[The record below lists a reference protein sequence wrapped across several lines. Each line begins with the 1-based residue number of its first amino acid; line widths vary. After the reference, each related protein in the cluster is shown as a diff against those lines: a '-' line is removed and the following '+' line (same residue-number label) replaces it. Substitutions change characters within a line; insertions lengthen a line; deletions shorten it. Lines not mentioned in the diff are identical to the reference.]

1 MLKIPVSRME
11 ELLLK
16 LSETNTVYAPI
27 EVSGIVKFDKWAPE
41 SAVRLDCLLTT
52 NSIKNFFFLDVENIA
67 AFSTNRKE
75 IEIKDIRKPTEP
87 FVVFGA
93 RACDAESLNLL
104 DRVFLSEPV
113 DTFYQSR
120 RQNGVVITLACS
132 APEETCFC
140 RAFDVD
146 TSNPSGDIATWLVN
160 DELYWKSFSQ
170 KGDRLTESVKNLFEE
185 ADGAA
190 VEKQK
195 NETAEIFKK
204 LPFGDLNLKK
214 PGKETLME
222 KFDSPEWGK
231 LFNSCIACGICTFI
245 CPTCHCYDIQDFN
258 TGSEI
263 RRFRCWDSCMNVDFT
278 QMAHGNPRP
287 SRLERFRQ
295 RYMHKLVY
303 FPESNDGV
311 FACVGCGRC
320 VRKCPVSMN
329 IVKVAKALEGKDD
342 VQ

>member
-11 ELLLK
+11 ELFLK
-16 LSETNTVYAPI
+16 MSETNTVYAPI
-27 EVSGIVKFDKWAPE
+27 EVSATVVKFGKWAPE
-41 SAVRLDCLLTT
+41 SPVRLDCLLTT
-52 NSIKNFFFLDVENIA
+52 NSIKDYFFLDVENIA

-93 RACDAESLNLL
+93 RACDAESLHLL

-120 RQNGVVITLACS
+120 RQNGVVITLACN

-140 RAFDVD
+140 QTFEIDAL
-146 TSNPSGDIATWLVN
+146 NPSGDIATWLVN
-160 DELYWKSFSQ
+160 DELYWKSFSH
-170 KGDRLTESVKNLFEE
+170 KGDKLTENVKNLFEE
-185 ADGAA
+185 TDGAA

-195 NETAEIFKK
+195 AETAEIFKK
-204 LPFGDLNLKK
+204 LPFGDLTLQKS
-214 PGKETLME
+214 GKESLME
-222 KFDSPEWGK
+222 KFDSPEWEK

-329 IVKVAKALEGKDD
+329 IVKVAKALEVKFE
-342 VQ
+342 